1 MLAFNYSKF
10 QKQGK
15 MSKKIKDC
23 YIAYDGGSAYMV
35 VSLKNFIEYFYF
47 LK

>member
-10 QKQGK
+10 QKQSK

-23 YIAYDGGSAYMV
+23 YIAYDGGSQHIWWLV
-35 VSLKNFIEYFYF
+35 
-47 LK
+47 